1 MLWKVISTKDV
12 YTSKWMRVTEDQV
25 ETDFGQRLMYNVLHR
40 DDFALVIPFDGEK
53 FVLIGQYR
61 YPVDKFSWEF
71 PMGMSAGL
79 SMDEVARAE
88 LSEEAG
94 LTAGSI
100 KLLGTFYVAPGH
112 ATQACHAYFATE
124 LIGGVQQLET
134 GEEGMEIKR
143 VSFRELKQ
151 MISDGTITD
160 GPTMAAFSYLYTTGW
175 VSENIKAV

>member
-25 ETDFGQRLMYNVLHR
+25 ETDFGQHLMYNVLHR
-40 DDFALVIPFDGEK
+40 DDFALVIPWDGEK
-53 FVLIGQYR
+53 FILVGQYR

-71 PMGMSAGL
+71 PMGTAAGL
-79 SMDEVARAE
+79 SMDEVALAE

-94 LTAGSI
+94 LTASLI
-100 KLLGTFYVAPGH
+100 KLLGTFYVANGH
-112 ATQACHAYFATE
+112 ATQACHAYVATN
-124 LIGGVQQLET
+124 LIAGAQHLEV

-143 VSFRELKQ
+143 VSFAELEELIRTGGIK
-151 MISDGTITD
+151 D
-160 GPTMAAFSYLYTTGW
+160 GPTIAALGLLYTTGW